1 MITFNPLLTITEQR
15 FENILDI
22 SILLCRCHLPGPWL
36 LGGSVWSWRRGKTS
50 RVRRVDWLRLVSF
63 LFILRRLLAVD
74 GLRRFVSS
82 GEKEAE
88 HLGVLELSG
97 GEKVTVPGLGQ
108 LLGLL
113 QGGEL
118 DSSGQDLAGVTGE
131 RADRSGEERGEGREV
146 GLTGDW

>member
-1 MITFNPLLTITEQR
+1 M
-15 FENILDI
+15 
-22 SILLCRCHLPGPWL
+22 
-36 LGGSVWSWRRGKTS
+36 
-50 RVRRVDWLRLVSF
+50 
-63 LFILRRLLAVD
+63 
-74 GLRRFVSS
+74 SS

-131 RADRSGEERGEGREV
+131 RAGRSGEERGARGEV
-146 GLTGDW
+146 SPNFCCFGLAAKN